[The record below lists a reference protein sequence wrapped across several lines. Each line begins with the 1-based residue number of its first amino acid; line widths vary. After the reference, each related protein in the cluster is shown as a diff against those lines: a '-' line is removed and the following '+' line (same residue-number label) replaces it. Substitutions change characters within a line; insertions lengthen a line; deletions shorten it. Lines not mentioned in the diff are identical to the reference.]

1 MRSRNRRTTPRA
13 ARTATVAILLPPLV
27 LAFQACESDSTAIPD
42 PCPTTGK
49 WALGGGSG
57 NRLDPDCAWT
67 GVIHLSHTES
77 TDEKHEFVD
86 PFKTHHLIL
95 GQNRQ
100 DREIEIKITPGRA
113 TATLSGTWTGIWDV
127 TTVQAC
133 EGGWPGEN
141 VQKLYEDYEMQLSG
155 SGEVEVTL
163 TIEPDGAYRLDFTG
177 PKEIWDKSGTT
188 SLHYNDTCQD
198 PPFIADYEH
207 TGTDREETSYRF
219 PFTVRGKMTPGA
231 DRISGSD
238 KLPLPTIEPVGEGGR
253 TGTIATIYS
262 ATWTLERKN

>member
-95 GQNRQ
+95 GQNRHPEWHVDGDLGRD
-100 DREIEIKITPGRA
+100 DRPGVRRRMAGGERA
-113 TATLSGTWTGIWDV
+113 
-127 TTVQAC
+127 
-133 EGGWPGEN
+133 
-141 VQKLYEDYEMQLSG
+141 
-155 SGEVEVTL
+155 EVV
-163 TIEPDGAYRLDFTG
+163 
-177 PKEIWDKSGTT
+177 
-188 SLHYNDTCQD
+188 
-198 PPFIADYEH
+198 
-207 TGTDREETSYRF
+207 
-219 PFTVRGKMTPGA
+219 
-231 DRISGSD
+231 
-238 KLPLPTIEPVGEGGR
+238 
-253 TGTIATIYS
+253 
-262 ATWTLERKN
+262 